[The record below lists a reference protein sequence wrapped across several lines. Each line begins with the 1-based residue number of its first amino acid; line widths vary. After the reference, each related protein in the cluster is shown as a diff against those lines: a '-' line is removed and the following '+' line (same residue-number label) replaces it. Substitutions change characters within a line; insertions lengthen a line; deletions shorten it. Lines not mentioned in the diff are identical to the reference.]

1 MNGYSSYTVYTFEMK
16 GVRVMPGYG
25 YFIFTSSG
33 LIVYDKR
40 CQGITAP
47 IFRP

>member
-1 MNGYSSYTVYTFEMK
+1 MK

-47 IFRP
+47 VFRP